1 MDERLKQI
9 AENFDNMKIGLDDP
23 FSFSC
28 NKCGKCCI
36 NRDDILLSPLDLY
49 RMSKKLNITPN
60 EFVTQYGKAYIGD
73 SSRMVIVRLKPQ
85 GSIKRCPLL
94 KDRKCSVHDAKPTVC
109 AMYPIGRAFRMDS
122 KNSSSNTISTEN
134 IEYIFNGAHCGN
146 AEIHTVREWFD
157 SFGIPI
163 KDEFFVE
170 WQKTITE
177 LHNII
182 VMAEKNFKEESTMN
196 TIWSVI
202 YAAMYMKYDTN
213 KEFMPQFLANREEM
227 LKILSMIPE
236 FYLRRKKHVR

>member
-9 AENFDNMKIGLDDP
+9 AENFDNMKIGLDDT

-36 NRDDILLSPLDLY
+36 NRDDILLSPFDLY
-49 RMSKKLNITPN
+49 RISKKLNITPN
-60 EFVTQYGKAYIGD
+60 EFVAQYGEAYIGD

-109 AMYPIGRAFRMDS
+109 AMYPIGRAFRMDP

-177 LHNII
+177 LHDII
-182 VMAEKNFKEESTMN
+182 VMAEKNFKKESTMN

>member
-1 MDERLKQI
+1 
-9 AENFDNMKIGLDDP
+9 
-23 FSFSC
+23 
-28 NKCGKCCI
+28 
-36 NRDDILLSPLDLY
+36 
-49 RMSKKLNITPN
+49 
-60 EFVTQYGKAYIGD
+60 
-73 SSRMVIVRLKPQ
+73 
-85 GSIKRCPLL
+85 
-94 KDRKCSVHDAKPTVC
+94 
-109 AMYPIGRAFRMDS
+109 MDS

-213 KEFMPQFLANREEM
+213 KEFMPQFLTNREEL
-227 LKILSMIPE
+227 LKILNMIPE